1 MNQTNSCSSQVAKCS
16 LGKVSLV
23 GAGPGDP
30 DLLTLKALRAIEAA
44 DLILFDQLVG
54 EGIKA
59 LFPSSVP
66 AFYVG
71 KRVGDHSISQKDLNK
86 LIVKKAKEGLNVVRL
101 KGGDPYMFGRGG
113 EELLALDKA
122 GVEVEV
128 IPGITAAAGCAA
140 STKIPLTHRGMAQ
153 GCTFVTGYGESSLG
167 HNWQALA
174 QLGHTLVFYMGL
186 TKAAE
191 IQENL
196 MQAQMSG
203 TTPVAIV
210 ENGSRENQREVITD
224 LQSLVSTVRENN
236 IASPALIIVGQVV
249 SIHGMLQAQIT
260 QSLSEFA
267 APICA

>member
-1 MNQTNSCSSQVAKCS
+1 MNQSHKTQQPKLAS
-16 LGKVSLV
+16 GKVSLV

-30 DLLTLKALRAIEAA
+30 ELLTLKALRAIESA

-71 KRVGDHSISQKDLNK
+71 KRIGAHSITQEELNK
-86 LIVKKAKEGLNVVRL
+86 LIVKKAKEGLNIVRL

-113 EELLALDKA
+113 EEMLALDKA
-122 GVEVEV
+122 GIEVEV

-153 GCTFVTGYGESSLG
+153 GCTFVTGHGETSLG
-167 HNWQALA
+167 HNWEALA
-174 QLGHTLVFYMGL
+174 QLNHTLVFYMGL
-186 TKAAE
+186 TKAAD
-191 IQENL
+191 IQNNL
-196 MQAQMSG
+196 LGAQMNG
-203 TTPVAIV
+203 NTPVAII
-210 ENGSRENQREVITD
+210 ENGSRENQREIITD
-224 LQSLVSTVRENN
+224 LQSLVAAVQEHRV
-236 IASPALIIVGQVV
+236 ASPALIIVGQVV
-249 SIHGMLQAQIT
+249 EVHSMLQAQIHS
-260 QSLSEFA
+260 SLIEFA